1 MKRTGVE
8 RSVDFTNR
16 TNKCAAIHIAV
27 FFRILLFI
35 FSVITGAGMV
45 IEILVQIKI
54 QCTIVLLVT
63 G

>member
-1 MKRTGVE
+1 MCSYSHCCVLQNPI
-8 RSVDFTNR
+8 VY
-16 TNKCAAIHIAV
+16 
-27 FFRILLFI
+27 